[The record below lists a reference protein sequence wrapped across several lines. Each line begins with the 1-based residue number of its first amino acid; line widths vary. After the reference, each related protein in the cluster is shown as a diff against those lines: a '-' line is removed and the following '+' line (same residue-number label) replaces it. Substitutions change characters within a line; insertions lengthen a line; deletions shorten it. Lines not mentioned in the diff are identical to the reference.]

1 MRGKTEV
8 KAGQKS
14 ACRKSHQK
22 VPRDA
27 LVSTN
32 GVVPGWSADRKQ
44 STSAVTTTLNSLLS
58 NAPPFLPFFCI
69 GPKLRFIRSTPIASE
84 SMSQNDLKCFAN
96 TGVNSLQTPCS
107 STRIRDIH
115 KPSGACGCPPSC
127 ASRLKSQLASQRLFA
142 PSLILVVWNKQRD
155 IAA

>member
-1 MRGKTEV
+1 LNG
-8 KAGQKS
+8 
-14 ACRKSHQK
+14 
-22 VPRDA
+22 A

-44 STSAVTTTLNSLLS
+44 STSAVTTTVNSLLS

-96 TGVNSLQTPCS
+96 TGVNSLQTPCRAHEYAI
-107 STRIRDIH
+107 STSHPVRAVALRVAQAD
-115 KPSGACGCPPSC
+115 
-127 ASRLKSQLASQRLFA
+127 
-142 PSLILVVWNKQRD
+142 
-155 IAA
+155 